1 MACICV
7 NEPKRFL
14 SCGSC
19 FHDTDDLP
27 LRLATGVFNLVCAL
41 HAAADVSEV
50 ESDRG
55 LRDCLVTIVER
66 LFILSARHPPPGNT
80 REKKSGRQ
88 SVAENPLAR
97 AEDRMACND
106 HFTLLK
112 RFSATL
118 LAVGDAR
125 SGHGQSRP
133 SPDAG
138 EWRRAAGPNGMGPN
152 VHTVEESGR
161 CQHLSSLGTDFCA
174 VHEVGKLSPFSEV
187 ESTPLPTTREPGT
200 SGVIPANLEDRP
212 AVTGCHANLPSGPGL
227 GVERASWN
235 SLREST
241 TRH

>member
-1 MACICV
+1 MTSGGGRVIACICV

-41 HAAADVSEV
+41 HAAADRSEV
-50 ESDRG
+50 ESDRELHG
-55 LRDCLVTIVER
+55 CLVTIWER
-66 LFILSARHPPPGNT
+66 LFILSGRHCPPGNT

-88 SVAENPLAR
+88 SVAENPLAH
-97 AEDRMACND
+97 AEDRIACND

-133 SPDAG
+133 SPEQGNG
-138 EWRRAAGPNGMGPN
+138 EGRQGRMGW
-152 VHTVEESGR
+152 GR
-161 CQHLSSLGTDFCA
+161 TYIL
-174 VHEVGKLSPFSEV
+174 
-187 ESTPLPTTREPGT
+187 
-200 SGVIPANLEDRP
+200 
-212 AVTGCHANLPSGPGL
+212 
-227 GVERASWN
+227 
-235 SLREST
+235 
-241 TRH
+241 

>member
-1 MACICV
+1 M
-7 NEPKRFL
+7 NR
-14 SCGSC
+14 SDSYRGSC

-66 LFILSARHPPPGNT
+66 LFILSGRHPPPGNT

-88 SVAENPLAR
+88 SVAENPLAH
-97 AEDRMACND
+97 AEDRIACND

-133 SPDAG
+133 SPEQGNG
-138 EWRRAAGPNGMGPN
+138 EGRQGRMGW
-152 VHTVEESGR
+152 GR
-161 CQHLSSLGTDFCA
+161 TYIL
-174 VHEVGKLSPFSEV
+174 
-187 ESTPLPTTREPGT
+187 
-200 SGVIPANLEDRP
+200 
-212 AVTGCHANLPSGPGL
+212 
-227 GVERASWN
+227 
-235 SLREST
+235 
-241 TRH
+241 

>member
-66 LFILSARHPPPGNT
+66 LFILSGRHPPPGNT

-88 SVAENPLAR
+88 SVAENPLAH
-97 AEDRMACND
+97 AEDRIACND

-161 CQHLSSLGTDFCA
+161 CQHLSSLGTDFRA
-174 VHEVGKLSPFSEV
+174 VHAVMGESFLRGREYSTAHGRSRNVTVG
-187 ESTPLPTTREPGT
+187 PG
-200 SGVIPANLEDRP
+200 GIPANLEDPP
-212 AVTGCHANLPSGPGL
+212 AITGCFVTLRCSPGL
-227 GVERASWN
+227 GV
-235 SLREST
+235 
-241 TRH
+241 

>member
-1 MACICV
+1 MTSGGGRVIACICV

-66 LFILSARHPPPGNT
+66 LFILSGRHPPPGNT

-88 SVAENPLAR
+88 SVAENPLAH
-97 AEDRMACND
+97 AEDRIACND

-187 ESTPLPTTREPGT
+187 ESTPLPTTRARNVGGHTCE
-200 SGVIPANLEDRP
+200 SG
-212 AVTGCHANLPSGPGL
+212 GPSGGYRLPCQPAKRPGPRRRKSQL
-227 GVERASWN
+227 E
-235 SLREST
+235 
-241 TRH
+241 